1 MARTENE
8 SKTENTSEFTEGE
21 HLLDSPEEY
30 NSMNKI
36 EDIPC
41 IVPKKAD
48 VLREAGYES
57 IEDLIKSNKRE
68 LSNIENIGYGLAARI
83 KTHTNR
89 LTNRFTETSKPDEE
103 NSSDNPSNN
112 QNNESAK
119 PDEENSSDN
128 PSNNQNPYKNKDL
141 PDKIKNISGIDEL
154 VAEALRETHNDSVED
169 IIKMSNTELTEID
182 GVDRARATHIQ
193 SDINVKEAN
202 KPEPEDH
209 PSNKSKK
216 QSQDRETI
224 SATIQPAERSFKE
237 GIARYIGGSQTVAR
251 IRFRQARDAF
261 EEADQVI
268 STNDTEIFAQPI
280 GISFEQQAT
289 LPSETLEDL
298 TLVEESTIETLAT
311 AGIESITDLE
321 SDTNK
326 IKPEVVTD
334 LRSREDITAEEA
346 DILTILSWWYEGDS
360 REFGSES
367 ELSQRYNQ
375 ADYGFNK
382 SK

>member
-21 HLLDSPEEY
+21 HLLDSPKEY

-83 KTHTNR
+83 KTHTNC

-112 QNNESAK
+112 QNS
-119 PDEENSSDN
+119 
-128 PSNNQNPYKNKDL
+128 YKNKDL

-193 SDINVKEAN
+193 SDINVKQAN

-360 REFGSES
+360 REFGNEA
-367 ELSQRYNQ
+367 ELSQ
-375 ADYGFNK
+375 
-382 SK
+382 